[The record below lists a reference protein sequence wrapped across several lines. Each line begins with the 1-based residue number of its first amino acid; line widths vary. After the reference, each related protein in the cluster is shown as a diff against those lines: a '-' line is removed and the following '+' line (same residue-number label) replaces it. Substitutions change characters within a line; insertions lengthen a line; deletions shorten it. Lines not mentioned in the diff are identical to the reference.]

1 MQMYSNHDESVGERI
16 CFGVL
21 YYDSDVIVDKTRLGW
36 ADRTLG
42 FEIGRAS
49 SRERVIIVWCIY
61 RWST

>member
-36 ADRTLG
+36 TGQDAG
-42 FEIGRAS
+42 FLRRFYYIRLQPTPA
-49 SRERVIIVWCIY
+49 
-61 RWST
+61 

>member
-1 MQMYSNHDESVGERI
+1 VQMYSNHDESVGERI

-42 FEIGRAS
+42 FGGGFITCGCSRRLHRAILIG
-49 SRERVIIVWCIY
+49 
-61 RWST
+61 